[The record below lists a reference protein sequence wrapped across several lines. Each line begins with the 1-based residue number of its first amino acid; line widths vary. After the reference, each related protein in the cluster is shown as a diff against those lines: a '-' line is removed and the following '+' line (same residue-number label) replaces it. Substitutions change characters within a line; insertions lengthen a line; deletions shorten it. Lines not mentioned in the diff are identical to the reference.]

1 MFGLD
6 FLVDDDCNPWLIEVN
21 ASPTFAFSTP
31 VTERLNTM
39 GITDLGEFIVEH
51 MYNKTKKKNY
61 GGWELIY
68 K

>member
-6 FLVDDDCNPWLIEVN
+6 FLIDDDCNPWLIEVN

-39 GITDLGEFIVEH
+39 GITDLGQFIVEH
-51 MYNKTKKKNY
+51 VYNKTKK
-61 GGWELIY
+61 
-68 K
+68 